1 MIPSLLWNMNGG
13 GSVCLSA
20 EQRALIVN
28 VVKRCFG
35 YSGRVLLFGSRTRN
49 DAKGGD
55 FAKGEGVNV

>member
-1 MIPSLLWNMNGG
+1 MGCNVS
-13 GSVCLSA
+13 LSA
-20 EQRALIVN
+20 EQRALIIN